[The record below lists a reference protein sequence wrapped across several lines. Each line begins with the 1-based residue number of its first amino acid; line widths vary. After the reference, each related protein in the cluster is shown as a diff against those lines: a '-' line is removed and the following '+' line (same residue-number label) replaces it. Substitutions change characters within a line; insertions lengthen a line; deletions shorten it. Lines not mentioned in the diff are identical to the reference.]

1 MESYKGENRKVK
13 RCVYQKEVN
22 EDMNRNKKLFW
33 KEVSQVNGWKVEN
46 CNRTKNRNGKL
57 TLGKDEAQRI
67 WKYYFEDLY
76 DIDIQEQVAA

>member
-1 MESYKGENRKVK
+1 M
-13 RCVYQKEVN
+13 
-22 EDMNRNKKLFW
+22 
-33 KEVSQVNGWKVEN
+33 NGWKVEN